1 MKFFHRERISTKVT
15 LQNTIYRSIFGR
27 SLFLND
33 PDVFLLRDNNIS
45 LTKEQKEALATI
57 NALFG
62 NVLMTSDNPGD
73 YDEERKS
80 ILTNIL
86 HINQNASNKKYSRN
100 GDLINISYTLDGKE
114 ISKVYDTKRGVFND
128 R

>member
-15 LQNTIYRSIFGR
+15 LQNTIYRSIFAR

-45 LTKEQKEALATI
+45 LSLEQREALATI

-73 YDEERKS
+73 YDDARKE
-80 ILTNIL
+80 ILNRIL
-86 HINQNASNKKYSRN
+86 HINHDATDRRYSRN
-100 GDLINISYTLDGKE
+100 GDLINISYMLDDEE
-114 ISKVYDTKRGVFND
+114 IHKVYDTKRGVFND
-128 R
+128 

>member
-1 MKFFHRERISTKVT
+1 
-15 LQNTIYRSIFGR
+15 
-27 SLFLND
+27 
-33 PDVFLLRDNNIS
+33 
-45 LTKEQKEALATI
+45 
-57 NALFG
+57 
-62 NVLMTSDNPGD
+62 MTSDNPGD

-114 ISKVYDTKRGVFND
+114 ISKVYDTKRGVFNE
-128 R
+128 